1 LFHENV
7 MADNIFKESMKKFE
21 SKSKKIMQFY

>member
-1 LFHENV
+1 